1 MTDNEKGPPPAS
13 SSIALLVEALF
24 RRRRVVNIQLLEEGL
39 RTFNYKVGF
48 DSGDP
53 VLLRVY
59 GCDPNAGVKEV
70 ALIRLLV
77 RAGIPVPEILEVY
90 PNGFGEVG
98 PFIVS
103 RYVEGIT
110 FRQLKARGDLHA
122 IAQAA
127 YSIGETAA
135 AFGDME
141 LYRHCETEHPAL
153 LSHMSDGHN
162 AIPELID
169 SYLASPVLA
178 SRLDERV
185 RRRLHQLAWAN
196 APQLSSLQA
205 ETRLVHGDFGNRNVL
220 VRQQQGRWRV
230 AAVIDWESAFAGPA
244 LFDIGGFL
252 RYERRQRPVRE
263 PHFSRGYT
271 SAGGILPEDWWR
283 LARIVDLTRQCQTL
297 TRSGLS
303 EMVVDEVADL
313 VRQTAEDEC

>member
-1 MTDNEKGPPPAS
+1 
-13 SSIALLVEALF
+13 
-24 RRRRVVNIQLLEEGL
+24 
-39 RTFNYKVGF
+39 
-48 DSGDP
+48 
-53 VLLRVY
+53 
-59 GCDPNAGVKEV
+59 
-70 ALIRLLV
+70 
-77 RAGIPVPEILEVY
+77 
-90 PNGFGEVG
+90 
-98 PFIVS
+98 
-103 RYVEGIT
+103 
-110 FRQLKARGDLHA
+110 
-122 IAQAA
+122 
-127 YSIGETAA
+127 
-135 AFGDME
+135 
-141 LYRHCETEHPAL
+141 
-153 LSHMSDGHN
+153 MSDGHN

-252 RYERRQRPVRE
+252 RYERRQRPVWE